1 VIFTLISAVRDW
13 RDPTWTSTLGVQGG
27 LVSTVW
33 EQRVMLSGKNEIDV
47 EGKSIPAL
55 LIDEVSFYMPLC

>member
-1 VIFTLISAVRDW
+1 M
-13 RDPTWTSTLGVQGG
+13 
-27 LVSTVW
+27 STVW

-55 LIDEVSFYMPLC
+55 LIDEMNFYMPLC